1 VFVCL
6 FVCFVG
12 VLFCENES
20 LVVVVVVEEEET
32 LKPAFLFPLLVCS
45 LFCRRR
51 RRRRR
56 RREQKEEEEEEEE
69 EEENSNSNNSCGEED
84 EEAEEEEEDA
94 WSLNVDC
101 LGASFLKCHYWFALQ
116 QSVGGIIF
124 FLLLAQRRFC
134 RGTCVATFLLFCF
147 VCAFSVLRLDILHS
161 RLLAC
166 WKEGS
171 LQHGKFACILAFLL
185 A

>member
-1 VFVCL
+1 MFVCL
-6 FVCFVG
+6 FVCFVS

-20 LVVVVVVEEEET
+20 LVVVVVVVVEEEET
-32 LKPAFLFPLLVCS
+32 LKPAFVFPLLVCS

-56 RREQKEEEEEEEE
+56 EQKEEEEEEK
-69 EEENSNSNNSCGEED
+69 EENSNSNNSCGEED
-84 EEAEEEEEDA
+84 EEAEEEEDA

-171 LQHGKFACILAFLL
+171 LLASLL
-185 A
+185 SCLHSGGFRRD

>member
-1 VFVCL
+1 MF
-6 FVCFVG
+6 CFAR

-20 LVVVVVVEEEET
+20 LVVVVVVVEEEET
-32 LKPAFLFPLLVCS
+32 LKPAFVFPLLVCS

-51 RRRRR
+51 RRRR
-56 RREQKEEEEEEEE
+56 EQKEEE

-84 EEAEEEEEDA
+84 EEAEEEEDA